1 MALAAKK
8 IRIEKDRITNDGVRL
23 FNPTKPYGTVYS
35 DGFIEVKYIQEYE
48 GREVHYR
55 GDGTPVGYVL
65 GEPLP
70 PAYEDVLDE
79 NASLKARIADL
90 EASSKRTHELL
101 ERLLAQKEAA
111 PAAPATATP
120 EAADKSEASARGGIS
135 QKQK

>member
-1 MALAAKK
+1 MALVAKK
-8 IRIEKDRITNDGVRL
+8 IRIEKDRVTNDGVRL
-23 FNPTKPYGTVYS
+23 FNPTKPHGTVYS
-35 DGFIEVKYIQEYE
+35 DGFIEVKYIQEHE

-111 PAAPATATP
+111 PAPTATP
-120 EAADKSEASARGGIS
+120 EAADKSEAPARGGS
-135 QKQK
+135 SPKQK